1 MGKSA
6 PITRVIGLGVLS
18 GLLLD
23 LPFPLAGPMPPWRGV
38 VAFFALV
45 PLLAALF
52 APVHVAHP
60 RYVRRSILAGYV
72 CGVLWY
78 LLNSYWIYD
87 TMHIYGGLPG
97 PVAALILLGYALILG
112 NYFAI
117 FAWLVATARRGFGR
131 ALPAVALTPVLYVA
145 VEYLTTHLTNV
156 PWDLLGY
163 AQVDNQLLDQL
174 APWTGQYG
182 LTLVIVA
189 VNCIFLGAWLGRTP
203 RRRLR
208 FVAAGVFL
216 MCLLELG
223 IFLKPA
229 PAPVTARAVLL
240 QANLKVG
247 RNMADDNHWV
257 GAAWDAH
264 TDEFLRLSQ
273 DTCTPYLLGMPAP
286 APEKVTR
293 VCPHGAPPAA
303 IVAWPEAPA
312 PFEEQDPRFIALI
325 DRLTT
330 ETGAYAI
337 TGNIAEDAAG
347 NYYNAAT
354 VTSPKG
360 QNLGRYAKIHLVPF
374 GEYVPFKE
382 LLSFAGHLTQNVSSL
397 TPGTERKV
405 FMIDGHRVSI
415 FICYEAVF
423 DSEVRL
429 FARNGAELFVNISD
443 DGWYGDTSAPWQHL
457 NQARMRAIE
466 NRRWIL
472 RDTNTGVTAAIDPD
486 GRVTESMPRH
496 LLGAL
501 AADYGYRSDMTFY
514 SRYGD
519 VFAQLCGIIAIVS
532 TVFAL
537 RGTVRKSAA

>member
-1 MGKSA
+1 MSQTA
-6 PITRVIGLGVLS
+6 PITRVIALGAFS
-18 GLLLD
+18 GVLLD

-38 VAFFALV
+38 VAFVALV
-45 PLLAALF
+45 PLLSVLF
-52 APVHVAHP
+52 EPLHVEH
-60 RYVRRSILAGYV
+60 RKYVRRAVLAGYV

-117 FAWLVATARRGFGR
+117 FAWLVAVARQGSGR
-131 ALPAVALTPVLYVA
+131 ALPALVLTPVLYVA

-163 AQVDNQLLDQL
+163 AQVDNQLLNQL

-189 VNCIFLGAWLGRTP
+189 VNCVFVGAWLGRTP

-208 FVAAGVFL
+208 FVAGGIVL
-216 MCLLELG
+216 MCALELG
-223 IFLKPA
+223 IFLQPK

-240 QANLKVG
+240 EENLKVG
-247 RNMADDNHWV
+247 SNMRDENNWTGV
-257 GAAWDAH
+257 EWDLH
-264 TDEFLRLSQ
+264 TGEFLRLSR
-273 DTCTPYLLGMPAP
+273 DTCTPYLLGMPEP
-286 APEKVTR
+286 APETVTR

-312 PFEEQDPRFIALI
+312 PFEEEDPRFIALMR
-325 DRLTT
+325 RLTA
-330 ETGAYAI
+330 ETGATAI
-337 TGNIAEDAAG
+337 VGNVAEDAAG
-347 NYYNAAT
+347 NYYNAGT
-354 VTSPKG
+354 VTGPSG
-360 QNLGRYAKIHLVPF
+360 VSQGHYAKIHLVPF
-374 GEYVPFKE
+374 GEYVPFKDW
-382 LLSFAGHLTQNVSSL
+382 LAFAGHLTRNVSSL

-405 FMIDGHRVSI
+405 FLIDGHRVSI

-423 DSEVRL
+423 DSEIRL
-429 FARNGAELFVNISD
+429 FAKAGAELFVNISD
-443 DGWYGDTSAPWQHL
+443 DGWYDDTSAPWQHL

-496 LLGAL
+496 VLGAL
-501 AADYGYRSDMTFY
+501 AADYGYRSDVTFY

-519 VFAQLCGIIAIVS
+519 VFAQLCGIIAIAS
-532 TVFAL
+532 TAFSL
-537 RGTVRKSAA
+537 RKTARKSAA